1 MMWFLLS
8 RDIWG
13 NRMKTTEYKEK
24 FERVFQ
30 QIGKA
35 TNSIWK
41 VEDQANLLACKTH
54 IQGQAVKINLRID
67 SYDKVKARIFLGDY
81 RTDGNRYFSKDI
93 SFTAKKSEYQ
103 ITQEILK
110 RLEIDSLDEKI
121 TKLLEYRKSSDEMT
135 KRKESIIYLCKRLLP
150 QLGEGGGK
158 LSMMCDDTR
167 IIFDPHTTRLEIV
180 NYDKDPEMIIAVLG
194 RISEFLRK
202 K

>member
-1 MMWFLLS
+1 
-8 RDIWG
+8 
-13 NRMKTTEYKEK
+13 MKTTEYKEK

-54 IQGQAVKINLRID
+54 IQGQAVTVNLRID
-67 SYDKVKARIFLGDY
+67 SYDKVKAHIFLGDY
-81 RTDGNRYFSKDI
+81 RTDGNCHFSKNI

-110 RLEIDSLDEKI
+110 RLEVDSLGEKI
-121 TKLLEYRKSSDEMT
+121 TKLLEYRKSSDEVA

-150 QLGEGGGK
+150 QLREDWVGK

-167 IIFDPHTTRLEIV
+167 IIFDPRTTRLEIV

>member
-1 MMWFLLS
+1 
-8 RDIWG
+8 
-13 NRMKTTEYKEK
+13 MKTTEYKEK

-54 IQGQAVKINLRID
+54 IQGQAVNINLRID

-81 RTDGNRYFSKDI
+81 RTDGNCYFSKDI

-110 RLEIDSLDEKI
+110 RLEVNSLNEKI
-121 TKLLEYRKSSDEMT
+121 NEILEYRKSSYEVA
-135 KRKESIIYLCKRLLP
+135 KRKESIIYLCKQLLP
-150 QLGEGGGK
+150 QLRDDCGGK
-158 LSMMCDDTR
+158 LSMMWDDTR

>member
-1 MMWFLLS
+1 
-8 RDIWG
+8 
-13 NRMKTTEYKEK
+13 MKTTEYKEK
-24 FERVFQ
+24 FERVFK

-54 IQGQAVKINLRID
+54 IQGQAVTVNLRID
-67 SYDKVKARIFLGDY
+67 SYDKVKAHIFLGDY
-81 RTDGNRYFSKDI
+81 RTDGNCHFSKNI

-110 RLEIDSLDEKI
+110 RLEVDSLGEKI
-121 TKLLEYRKSSDEMT
+121 TKLLEYRKSSDEMA

-167 IIFDPHTTRLEIV
+167 IVFDPRTTRLEIV

>member
-1 MMWFLLS
+1 
-8 RDIWG
+8 
-13 NRMKTTEYKEK
+13 MKTTEYKEK

-41 VEDQANLLACKTH
+41 VEDQADLLACKTH
-54 IQGQAVKINLRID
+54 IQGQVVMVNLRID
-67 SYDKVKARIFLGDY
+67 SYDKVKAHIFLGDY
-81 RTDGNRYFSKDI
+81 RTDGNFRFSKNI

-110 RLEIDSLDEKI
+110 RLEVDSLGEKI
-121 TKLLEYRKSSDEMT
+121 TKLLEYRKSIDEMA

-150 QLGEGGGK
+150 QLREDWGGK

-167 IIFDPHTTRLEIV
+167 IIFDPRTTRLEIV

>member
-1 MMWFLLS
+1 
-8 RDIWG
+8 
-13 NRMKTTEYKEK
+13 MKATEYKEK

-30 QIGKA
+30 QIGKI

-41 VEDQANLLACKTH
+41 VEEQANLLACKTH
-54 IQGQAVKINLRID
+54 IQGQAVNINLRID

-81 RTDGNRYFSKDI
+81 RTDGNCYFSKDI
-93 SFTAKKSEYQ
+93 SFAAKKSEYQ

-110 RLEIDSLDEKI
+110 RLEVDSLDEKI

-150 QLGEGGGK
+150 QLREGGGK

-167 IIFDPHTTRLEIV
+167 IIFEPRTTRLEIV

>member
-1 MMWFLLS
+1 
-8 RDIWG
+8 
-13 NRMKTTEYKEK
+13 MKTTEYKEK

-30 QIGKA
+30 QIGKV

-54 IQGQAVKINLRID
+54 IQGQAVNINLRID

-81 RTDGNRYFSKDI
+81 RTDGNCYFSKDI

-110 RLEIDSLDEKI
+110 RLEVDSLDEKI
-121 TKLLEYRKSSDEMT
+121 TTLLEYRKSSDEMT

-180 NYDKDPEMIIAVLG
+180 NYDKDPEIIIAVLG

>member
-1 MMWFLLS
+1 
-8 RDIWG
+8 
-13 NRMKTTEYKEK
+13 MKTTEYKEK

-54 IQGQAVKINLRID
+54 IQGQAVDINLRID
-67 SYDKVKARIFLGDY
+67 SYDKVKACIFLGDY
-81 RTDGNRYFSKDI
+81 RTDGNCYFSKNI

-110 RLEIDSLDEKI
+110 RLEVDSLNEKI
-121 TKLLEYRKSSDEMT
+121 TKLLEYRKSSDEMA

-150 QLGEGGGK
+150 QLREGGGK
-158 LSMMCDDTR
+158 LSMMCDDTI
-167 IIFDPHTTRLEIV
+167 IIFDQRTTRLEIV

>member
-1 MMWFLLS
+1 
-8 RDIWG
+8 
-13 NRMKTTEYKEK
+13 MKTTEYKEK

-67 SYDKVKARIFLGDY
+67 SYDKVKAHIFLGDY
-81 RTDGNRYFSKDI
+81 TTDGDGYFSKDI

-110 RLEIDSLDEKI
+110 RLEVDSLDEKI

-158 LSMMCDDTR
+158 FSMMTCDDTR
-167 IIFDPHTTRLEIV
+167 IVFDPRTTRLEIV
-180 NYDKDPEMIIAVLG
+180 NYNKDPEMIIAVLG